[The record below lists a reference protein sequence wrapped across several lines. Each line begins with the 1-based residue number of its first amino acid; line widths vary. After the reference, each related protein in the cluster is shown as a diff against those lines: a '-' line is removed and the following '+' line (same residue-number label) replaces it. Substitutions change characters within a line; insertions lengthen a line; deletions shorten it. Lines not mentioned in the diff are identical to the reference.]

1 MAKKKVMKIVS
12 VPTLKEVEVTTCD
25 ICGKDVGDYRWWISM
40 EIDDGCMGEFYLD
53 IDVCEKHGRRF
64 RKCII
69 KNIGGKCMEALMCLF
84 GIAIGAG
91 LVAGLWLVAK
101 FAAHNIDGEYDE

>member
-53 IDVCEKHGRRF
+53 IDVCEKHGDLVHRYFSEDITRYITHT
-64 RKCII
+64 R
-69 KNIGGKCMEALMCLF
+69 ERYVSES
-84 GIAIGAG
+84 GIDNEQFITELTAYEMDKG
-91 LVAGLWLVAK
+91 
-101 FAAHNIDGEYDE
+101 DYY